1 MESKKNPHGERDF
14 PVAEFNILGVF
25 YSSCSADG
33 PPEGVWI
40 SNHTCRNSYPKDIF
54 GQMQKKMYMGMSLAT
69 LFVIITT
76 TWRQIPNLIITMYL
90 YIGIPCGY
98 NNYRIIVVHL
108 LTWEKVLKKQVTKQC
123 SIFVNSIIH
132 VYLPLEG

>member
-1 MESKKNPHGERDF
+1 M
-14 PVAEFNILGVF
+14 
-25 YSSCSADG
+25 
-33 PPEGVWI
+33 
-40 SNHTCRNSYPKDIF
+40 DII
-54 GQMQKKMYMGMSLAT
+54 GQVQKKIYMGMSLVA

-76 TWRQIPNLIITMYL
+76 KWRQIPNLIITMYL

-98 NNYRIIVVHL
+98 NYRIIVVPL